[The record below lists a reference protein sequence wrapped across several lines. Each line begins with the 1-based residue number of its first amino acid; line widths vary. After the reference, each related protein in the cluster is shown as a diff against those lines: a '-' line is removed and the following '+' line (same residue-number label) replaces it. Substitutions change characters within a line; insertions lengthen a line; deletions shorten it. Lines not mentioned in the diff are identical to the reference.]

1 MIALHYFNSIQRA
14 KDVFHQFLVDVYA
27 VIGNEILAYIRN
39 RNFKMMIMAVR
50 VTLHVAGKLVV
61 LSSSFIVAPR
71 YMYEKTIIF
80 VLPIFYLLHSHASYK
95 MTQKILKGQNQIISR
110 T

>member
-39 RNFKMMIMAVR
+39 RNFKMMIMAASVNND
-50 VTLHVAGKLVV
+50 TLHVVGKLVV
-61 LSSSFIVAPR
+61 VSYSFIVGPR

-80 VLPIFYLLHSHASYK
+80 VLPIFYYIHMHLTK
-95 MTQKILKGQNQIISR
+95 
-110 T
+110 